1 MEVPAPLARIVAQW
15 IEAWN
20 RGDAAA
26 FAELFAEDSDF
37 VNVLGAWW
45 KPRSAIASAHGR
57 GLAGPWRGTK
67 LQGRVESVRRVRDDV
82 MLMHVRW
89 VMSGAPVTEGAPGT
103 TQHSLTTLVV
113 ARDAGRWLIR
123 AAHTT
128 PVLR

>member
-1 MEVPAPLARIVAQW
+1 VDVPAPLARIVAQW
-15 IEAWN
+15 CDAWN

-26 FAELFAEDSDF
+26 FGELFAEDSDF
-37 VNVLGAWW
+37 VNLLGAWW
-45 KPRSAIASAHGR
+45 KPRNAIAGAHSR
-57 GLAGPWRGTK
+57 GFAGPWRGTK
-67 LQGRVESVRRVRDDV
+67 LQARVESVRRLRDDI

-103 TQHSLTTLVV
+103 AQHSLSTLVI
-113 ARDAGRWLIR
+113 ARDGARWLIR